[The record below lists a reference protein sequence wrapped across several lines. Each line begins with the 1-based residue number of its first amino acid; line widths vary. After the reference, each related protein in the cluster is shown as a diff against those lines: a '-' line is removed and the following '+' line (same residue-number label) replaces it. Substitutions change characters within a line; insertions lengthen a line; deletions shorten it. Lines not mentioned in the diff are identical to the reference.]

1 MGYVAAVL
9 RELRIENFKS
19 FRKETIQF
27 SPTGLTALVG
37 GNGSGKTSVL
47 EAAYYAT
54 FNHFPGTAGP
64 VPGAPLI
71 RRGARQ
77 FTLRLE
83 VDARSVP
90 GAAAVVDEITFEQK
104 MALTKWVEQPD
115 GHRLYLW
122 DDNRKNALASVA
134 DVTSVDL
141 NAAANLVPFPRRFDV
156 DLRKLRYPFRPVQS
170 DVADFDADQVV
181 QTLFDLKMGNDVTA
195 FNTFL
200 AKVTRVVPALRGLR
214 LKREIDGPVD
224 KYALSF
230 DMTSGGELDADQVSE
245 GTLLAVALM
254 AATAF
259 SDRPTLLLIDDLDRA
274 LHPLAQR
281 ELVRLLRAAVQTS
294 KLQIICTTHS
304 PYILSEFG
312 FDEVRVLRDIEG
324 ESRCMSL
331 ADGPDAARWMKELDA
346 GEYWS
351 FIEPK
356 LFAKSA

>member
-1 MGYVAAVL
+1 VGYVAAVL
-9 RELRIENFKS
+9 KELRIENFKS
-19 FRKETIQF
+19 FRRETIRF

-54 FNHFPGTAGP
+54 FNHFPGTVGP
-64 VPGAPLI
+64 IPGAALI
-71 RRGARQ
+71 RRGASH
-77 FTLRLE
+77 FLLRLE
-83 VDARSVP
+83 VDARGVA
-90 GAAAVVDEITFEQK
+90 GAARVVDELTFEKQPS
-104 MALTKWVEQPD
+104 LTKWVEQPD

-122 DDNRKNALASVA
+122 DDTKRNVLAVA
-134 DVTSVDL
+134 SAVTSVDL

-156 DLRKLRYPFRPVQS
+156 DLRKLRFAFRPVETN
-170 DVADFDADQVV
+170 VADFDADQVV
-181 QTLFDLKMGNDVTA
+181 QTLFDLKMSNDVTA
-195 FNTFL
+195 FNSL
-200 AKVTRVVPALRGLR
+200 IAKVTRVVPALRGLR
-214 LKREIDGPVD
+214 IRREVDGSVD

-230 DMTSGGELDADQVSE
+230 DMTSGGEIDAEQVSE

-274 LHPLAQR
+274 LHPVAQR
-281 ELVRLLRAAVQTS
+281 ELVRLLRTAVQTS

-304 PYILSEFG
+304 PYILSEFS
-312 FDEVRVLRDIEG
+312 FDEVRVLKDIEG